1 MKRIR
6 RRLSLFALALAA
18 FTLAAP
24 VFATDVSITSTAV
37 VPSTAAVVR
46 TWTAGAAITAGK
58 LVYFSATDFKLY
70 LADCD
75 SATAAVRD
83 CYGIALTSSAAGAPC
98 TVCLEDPAL
107 TLGGT
112 TANGTVYC
120 LSATAGGV
128 APLADITTGG
138 YVTVIG
144 VGSTTSVIAF
154 RAKGIRS
161 TVALP

>member
-1 MKRIR
+1 MNL
-6 RRLSLFALALAA
+6 RLA
-18 FTLAAP
+18 FLTLISAFSFQLSA
-24 VFATDVSITSTAV
+24 FSTDVSITAANVKAS
-37 VPSTAAVVR
+37 SAAVLR
-46 TWTAGAAITAGK
+46 TMTAGEAITAGQ
-58 LVYFSATDFKLY
+58 LVYRSSSTFKVLK
-70 LADCD
+70 ADCD
-75 SATAAVRD
+75 SATAGVRD
-83 CYGIALTSSAAGAPC
+83 CYGIAVSGAAGDGAAII
-98 TVCLEDPAL
+98 VCLEDPAL
-107 TLGGT
+107 ILGGT

-144 VGSTTSVIAF
+144 VGINTTTIAF